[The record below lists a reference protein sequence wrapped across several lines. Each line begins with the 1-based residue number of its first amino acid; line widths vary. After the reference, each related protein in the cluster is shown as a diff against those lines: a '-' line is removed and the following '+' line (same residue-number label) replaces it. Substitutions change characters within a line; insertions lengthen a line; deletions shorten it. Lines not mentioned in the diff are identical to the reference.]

1 MDNTQA
7 SGLKFFA
14 IVYTTNMPKPIP
26 YKIRLIY
33 FLIFALFF
41 VIGFPV
47 LVFYSAGYS
56 VDKTL
61 GLSIRGGIYVST
73 PEPNTS
79 VFVGN
84 ELKSVSG
91 FFKREIL
98 VGKLKPGQYLV
109 LAANDDFWPW
119 AKLVEVEHGEVES
132 LFPLLV
138 PKVIQAEEIEKTDS
152 TLRENAM
159 YKAIQNLFVKTATS
173 TLKTKN
179 VKIWLND
186 GAIYGKWTGDNGAAP
201 KYYCGNRNNDV
212 GPNNCAGEVL
222 IFQSVVPIRTFDFYP
237 SRDDAI
243 ILTLDD
249 GVYAVE
255 IDRRTYQ
262 NFYPLYRGQMP
273 DFRVSRNQVYIKD
286 GDKLLMLNLGS

>member
-1 MDNTQA
+1 
-7 SGLKFFA
+7 
-14 IVYTTNMPKPIP
+14 MPKPIS
-26 YKIRLIY
+26 YKFRLIY
-33 FLIFALFF
+33 FLIFALLF

-56 VDKTL
+56 VDETL

-98 VGKLKPGQYLV
+98 VNKLKPGQYLV

-119 AKLVEVEHGEVES
+119 AKLVEVERGEVES
-132 LFPLLV
+132 LFPFLV
-138 PKVIQAEEIEKTDS
+138 PKVIQAEEIAKTDS
-152 TLRENAM
+152 SLRENAM
-159 YKAIQNLFVKTATS
+159 HKAILNLFLVTATS
-173 TLKTKN
+173 TPKTKDVAKSSAKNVSQTRKN
-179 VKIWLND
+179 VKIWID
-186 GAIYGKWTGDNGAAP
+186 GDTIYGQWLGDSDEAP
-201 KYYCGNRNNDV
+201 KYYCSGNGDL
-212 GPNNCAGEVL
+212 NNCNGTVL
-222 IFQSVVPIRTFDFYP
+222 VFQSFVPIRTFDFYP

-286 GDKLLMLNLGS
+286 GDKLLVLNLEP